1 MVAAATVGPSAYWY
15 LTRSTGI
22 VALLLLS
29 LSVALGVLDV
39 SRWRSPRFPRF
50 VVDSLHRSASLL
62 VIVFLVLHVLTA
74 VLDSF
79 AAISLLDA
87 LVPFGSRYR
96 PVWVGLGAVSF
107 DLLIAVAI
115 TSLVRQR
122 LGYRAWRAVHW
133 LSYACWPVAVVHA
146 LGTGS
151 DVKSVWLL
159 GLCAAGLA
167 AVVAATIAQ
176 SAARL
181 ARARP
186 HAYGGRRRCPSR
198 WWWGWSCG
206 CRSDRLAAT
215 GRARSGTPASL
226 LGRSAPASRSG
237 AKRSSAS
244 RPRAAAYPALRSRG
258 GLA

>member
-62 VIVFLVLHVLTA
+62 VIVFLALHVLTA

-107 DLLIAVAI
+107 DLLVAVAI

-167 AVVAATIAQ
+167 AVVAATISRALRGWPEHARMRT
-176 SAARL
+176 SAVALSFALVVGLVVWLPVGPLGRNWAR
-181 ARARP
+181 
-186 HAYGGRRRCPSR
+186 
-198 WWWGWSCG
+198 
-206 CRSDRLAAT
+206 
-215 GRARSGTPASL
+215 RSGTPASL

-244 RPRAAAYPALRSRG
+244 RPRAAAYRALRSRG